1 MLFCAHCFSSCS
13 CQSCEVHRKDIILL
27 FSLGVHEAERV
38 KGKPKVTQVVSGGAG
53 NHTKAMDL
61 LYYTVSFSGVYGLF
75 GMLVVGLSPISSEGL
90 WIGLHHELSFPWKS
104 SLRAGSSDQVPFQL
118 DYSVAPA
125 LPCTV
130 FSLCLSSCSC
140 LQTRKPPTSPCAET
154 FPVPER
160 HLIRKLPWCD
170 ISFLQT
176 FLCALVLLHML
187 SWMTVL
193 VMGDILPPGRGQLP
207 WRTTFTSLL
216 SPFARPW
223 PKPLEDQSLESHVY
237 PELTLFT

>member
-1 MLFCAHCFSSCS
+1 MFMP
-13 CQSCEVHRKDIILL
+13 ILWGTQKRYYSP
-27 FSLGVHEAERV
+27 FFTRGPEAERV

-75 GMLVVGLSPISSEGL
+75 GMLVASLSSISSEGL
-90 WIGLHHELSFPWKS
+90 WIGLHQELSFPWKS

-125 LPCTV
+125 LPRTL

-140 LQTRKPPTSPCAET
+140 LQTRKPPTSPWAET

-160 HLIRKLPWCD
+160 HQIRKLPWCD
-170 ISFLQT
+170 ISFLQS
-176 FLCALVLLHML
+176 FLCAPVLLHVL

-193 VMGDILPPGRGQLP
+193 GMGDILPPGRGQLP
-207 WRTTFTSLL
+207 EEPRLL
-216 SPFARPW
+216 HFW
-223 PKPLEDQSLESHVY
+223 VPLLVLDQSLLKTNLLN
-237 PELTLFT
+237 LTSTQN